1 MPDTRR
7 LRGQEVS
14 VIIVA
19 DGQILKTITKVQ
31 SVEINTEVKILE
43 EGYLGET
50 VNRYDEILIGYNGKL
65 KFHLDNPDYVDFFQ
79 LLTERAARRREFKV
93 NITATF
99 AFANGQ
105 VRRGQLQDVAFGDL
119 PLSAGGRA
127 EYVQSS
133 LNFKGSVL
141 KWSKQ

>member
-7 LRGQEVS
+7 LRGQETS

-19 DGQILKTITKVQ
+19 DGQILKTITKIQ
-31 SVEINTEVKILE
+31 STEVNTEVKILE

-50 VNRYDEILIGYNGKL
+50 VNRYDEILIGYNGKI
-65 KFHLDNPDYVDFFQ
+65 KFHVDNPDFVDFIQ

-93 NITATF
+93 NITTTF
-99 AFANGQ
+99 SFANGQ
-105 VRRGQLQDVAFGDL
+105 TRRAQLQDVAFGDI

-127 EYVQSS
+127 EYVQAS
-133 LNFKGSVL
+133 LDFKGSIL